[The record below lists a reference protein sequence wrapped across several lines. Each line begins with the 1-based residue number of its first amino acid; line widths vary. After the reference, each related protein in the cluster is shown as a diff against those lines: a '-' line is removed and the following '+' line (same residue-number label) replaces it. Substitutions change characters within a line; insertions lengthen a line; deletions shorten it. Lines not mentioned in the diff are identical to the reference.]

1 MNICTNNV
9 PRETVCYW
17 DISAKDQEGFDYL
30 AEDEMWDYRL
40 FKYRGEYYDYYE
52 FDYVNPEYPAYR
64 KLHSLGWHGV
74 QSQSAGSILW
84 NYPTN
89 IAAITVNGRHA
100 TWSRFTERHGHAVFT
115 PPPSGTLTYFI
126 SSRRDTQSTVKP
138 R

>member
-1 MNICTNNV
+1 MKICTNNV

-17 DISAKDQEGFDYL
+17 DIPAKDQEWFDYL

-74 QSQSAGSILW
+74 QSQSAFDAVVIKYCADDETIIIG
-84 NYPTN
+84 
-89 IAAITVNGRHA
+89 HA
-100 TWSRFTERHGHAVFT
+100 TW
-115 PPPSGTLTYFI
+115 
-126 SSRRDTQSTVKP
+126 
-138 R
+138 